1 MENRLK
7 LDQIT
12 KKLSEGDVNALEE
25 LFNHFYPRLYN
36 FSRSFLKLET
46 GIDDILQ
53 EVFIRIWQNRKNIR
67 NEENFN
73 AYIFTI
79 TRNLL
84 LNELRR
90 RLNDSKLKEQI
101 FKRSVAEE
109 YLLSEQLEYHE
120 LKERI
125 NLIVNE
131 LPESHREVFILSRY
145 EGLPHKE
152 IAQKMDI
159 SEKTVEYHIRQSI
172 IIIKQKLRDL
182 KFLFILYLCLFL

>member
-1 MENRLK
+1 
-7 LDQIT
+7 
-12 KKLSEGDVNALEE
+12 
-25 LFNHFYPRLYN
+25 
-36 FSRSFLKLET
+36 
-46 GIDDILQ
+46 
-53 EVFIRIWQNRKNIR
+53 
-67 NEENFN
+67 
-73 AYIFTI
+73 
-79 TRNLL
+79 
-84 LNELRR
+84 
-90 RLNDSKLKEQI
+90 
-101 FKRSVAEE
+101 
-109 YLLSEQLEYHE
+109 

>member
-1 MENRLK
+1 MEKRLK
-7 LDQIT
+7 LDLIT

-25 LFNHFYPRLYN
+25 IFNHFYPRLYH

-53 EVFIRIWQNRKNIR
+53 EVFVKIWQNRRNIR
-67 NEENFN
+67 NEDNFN

-101 FKRSVAEE
+101 YKRSVAEE
-109 YLLSEQLEYHE
+109 YLLDRQLEYHE

-125 NLIVNE
+125 NLIVTE
-131 LPESHREVFILSRY
+131 LPESHRKVFILSRY
-145 EGLPHKE
+145 DGLSHRE
-152 IAQKMDI
+152 IAKKMDI

-172 IIIKQKLRDL
+172 IIIKHKLNDL
-182 KFLFILYLCLFL
+182 TFLIILYLSLFL